1 MTEWFEEWFGEEY
14 LRLYPHRD
22 DADAEALVALIR
34 GQVPWRPG
42 LRVLDIGC
50 GPGRHAHALEG
61 AGARVAGLDLSRVL
75 LAHARQAVRGPLVRA
90 DMRALP
96 FRPGCADLTVNLFT
110 SFGYFAEDREHAA
123 VLAGMVATLRPEGWF
138 VIDFLHAPSV
148 VAVVQEGRP
157 VPLGDGCVS
166 ITKRLVDGGR
176 YVEKTF
182 QLDDGRRFIERVRLF
197 TPQELETMLVAA
209 GLRVRCRFG
218 DYGGGPITPTAPRAI
233 LMGDRA
239 R

>member
-1 MTEWFEEWFGEEY
+1 MTEWFQEWFGEEY
-14 LRLYPHRD
+14 LRLYPHRN
-22 DADAEALVALIR
+22 DADAAALVGLIR
-34 GQVPWRPG
+34 ATVPWREG

-61 AGARVAGLDLSRVL
+61 AGAQVAGLDLSRVL
-75 LAHARQAVRGPLVRA
+75 LTHAREAIRGPLVRA

-123 VLAGMVATLRPEGWF
+123 VLAGMVQTLRPAGWF
-138 VIDFLHAPSV
+138 VIDFLHAPF
-148 VAVVQEGRP
+148 VAELVAREEPAPPRE
-157 VPLGDGCVS
+157 GCVS

-182 QLDDGRRFIERVRLF
+182 QLDDGRRFFERVRLF
-197 TPQELETMLVAA
+197 TPQELESMLAAA

-218 DYGGGPITPTAPRAI
+218 DYGGGPITPASPRAI
-233 LMGDRA
+233 LMGDRG